1 MPRVIPSQ
9 QAASDIKKAAD
20 GDVETMSAFTGL
32 EMQETVM
39 GKKTVPYIVLNHW
52 DQHSEMICSKDL
64 FTVNS
69 S

>member
-20 GDVETMSAFTGL
+20 GDVGTMNAFSGL

-39 GKKTVPYIVLNHW
+39 GKTVPFSALNHW
-52 DQHSEMICSKDL
+52 DQGSAQ
-64 FTVNS
+64 
-69 S
+69 